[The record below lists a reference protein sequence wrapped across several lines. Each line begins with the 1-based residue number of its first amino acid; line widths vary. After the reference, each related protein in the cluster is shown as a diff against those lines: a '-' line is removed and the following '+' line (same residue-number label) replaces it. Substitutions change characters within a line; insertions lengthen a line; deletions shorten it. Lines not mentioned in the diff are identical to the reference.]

1 MGDREMSDDRIEG
14 RVESKAESN
23 MRAAMEDEAKWEA
36 RRKHALSQRLG
47 MVQLSARRY
56 GVIRIDSLAGVF
68 NSSLYGGEEGS
79 FHSQI
84 SSTLVFGPA
93 TFEKCKEYI
102 VQNAAPL
109 PKEISPR

>member
-1 MGDREMSDDRIEG
+1 MNA
-14 RVESKAESN
+14 ESKVESN
-23 MRAAMEDEAKWEA
+23 MRAAREVEASKLAA
-36 RRKHALSQRLG
+36 RKDHALSQKLSL
-47 MVQLSARRY
+47 VQLSARRY

-84 SSTLVFGPA
+84 NSTLVFGPA
-93 TFEKCKEYI
+93 TFEKCREYI

-109 PKEISPR
+109 TKEISPR